1 MERFRKIRFQKFVLA
16 YSLCLVG
23 VFILAAFLM
32 IMNIKIDVP
41 EQMQGYYVSVDG
53 VLFTKEGLLIP
64 LDELESRVV
73 TEQEI
78 QSLFI
83 PYYVSGITR
92 TTLTALAISL
102 ILSFVFAHFLTSKI
116 IKPIEETA
124 ASLKNRK
131 GKINGKANINTKAN
145 IKVPGFPKGVF
156 PKELSDIEAAFWEVK
171 EEISGLYADFE
182 NLSSYISHE
191 QKNSLALLRAMIQ
204 NECPAAGER
213 TIAQLDR
220 IVKSLDDILALSAN
234 ESKTEKVDLPLVCG
248 MAVDEYKKVYPDIS
262 FDFDEEAVL
271 YIAGRELLVYRAVSN
286 LIDNAVKYG
295 QDKPVRV
302 YVGAQRGCPF
312 VSVEDSGAGIS
323 MEQQEKIFE
332 SGYRI
337 GSRKKDG
344 YGIGLSLVRHVA
356 ELCGG
361 FVWVDSK
368 ENCGSK
374 FKLVFPAFT
383 LD

>member
-1 MERFRKIRFQKFVLA
+1 MERFRKIRLQKFVLA

-23 VFILAAFLM
+23 VFILAAILM
-32 IMNIKIDVP
+32 IMNIKVDVP

-53 VLFTKEGLLIP
+53 VLFTREGLLIP

-102 ILSFVFAHFLTSKI
+102 ILSFAFAYFLTCKI

-124 ASLKNRK
+124 VSLKNRK
-131 GKINGKANINTKAN
+131 GKINGKANTKEIN
-145 IKVPGFPKGVF
+145 FPKRAF
-156 PKELSDIEAAFWEVK
+156 PKELSDIEDAFWEVK

-220 IVKSLDDILALSAN
+220 IVKSLDDILTLSAN
-234 ESKTEKVDLPLVCG
+234 ESKPEKVDLPLVCG
-248 MAVDEYKKVYPDIS
+248 MAVDEYKKVYPAIS
-262 FDFDEEAVL
+262 FDFDEEAAL

-302 YVGAQRGCPF
+302 YVGAQRGCPY
-312 VSVEDSGAGIS
+312 VSVEDSGTGIS

-374 FKLVFPAFT
+374 FKLVFPLFT

>member
-1 MERFRKIRFQKFVLA
+1 MERLRKIRFQKFVLA

-23 VFILAAFLM
+23 VFILAALLM
-32 IMNIKIDVP
+32 MMNIKIDVP

-53 VLFTKEGLLIP
+53 VLFTEKGLLIP

-83 PYYVSGITR
+83 PYYVSSITR
-92 TTLTALAISL
+92 TTLTALVISL
-102 ILSFVFAHFLTSKI
+102 ILSFVFAYFLTGKI

-124 ASLKNRK
+124 VSLKNRK
-131 GKINGKANINTKAN
+131 GKINGKANT
-145 IKVPGFPKGVF
+145 KVPGFPKRAF

-171 EEISGLYADFE
+171 EEISGLYADLE

-220 IVKSLDDILALSAN
+220 IVKSLDDILTLSAN
-234 ESKTEKVDLPLVCG
+234 ESKPEKVDLPLVCG

-262 FDFDEEAVL
+262 FDFDEEAAL

-302 YVGAQRGCPF
+302 YVGAQRGCPY
-312 VSVEDSGAGIS
+312 VSVEDFGTGIS

-332 SGYRI
+332 SRYRI

>member
-1 MERFRKIRFQKFVLA
+1 MEKFRKIKFQKFVWV
-16 YSLCLVG
+16 YSLCLIG
-23 VFILAAFLM
+23 VFILAALLM
-32 IMNIKIDVP
+32 ILNIKIEVP
-41 EQMQGYYVSVDG
+41 EQMQGYYVSIEG
-53 VLFTKEGLLIP
+53 TMFTEKGLLIP

-78 QSLFI
+78 SSLFI
-83 PYYVSGITR
+83 PYYISIITR
-92 TTLTALAISL
+92 ATLTVFAISL
-102 ILSFVFAHFLTSKI
+102 ILSFVFAHFLTRRV

-131 GKINGKANINTKAN
+131 CGISGKANTKIRTFQKRA
-145 IKVPGFPKGVF
+145 FPR
-156 PKELSDIEAAFWEVK
+156 ELSDIEAVFWEVK
-171 EEISGLYADFE
+171 EEISDLYADFE

-204 NECPAAGER
+204 NECPAAASR
-213 TIAQLDR
+213 TTAQLDR
-220 IVKSLDDILALSAN
+220 IAKSLDDILTLSAN
-234 ESKTEKVDLPLVCG
+234 ESVLEKVDLAFVCG
-248 MAVDEYKKVYPDIS
+248 MAADAYKKVYPDIS
-262 FDFDEEAVL
+262 FDFDEEADL
-271 YIAGRELLVYRAVSN
+271 YIAGQELLIYRAVTN

-295 QDKPVRV
+295 LGKPVAV
-302 YVGAQRGCPF
+302 YVGIQRDCPY
-312 VSVEDSGAGIS
+312 VSVEDSGIGIN

-332 SGYRI
+332 NRYRI

-361 FVWVDSK
+361 FVWVDSR

-383 LD
+383 PD